1 MGENINLVR
10 ALINCAEKAA
20 NIARLCRSNEE
31 LLALL
36 VQEKTGA
43 EANERF
49 EHDFK
54 TLADVLIQETIK
66 HEVGELFPAMRD
78 AIQGE
83 ESPNF
88 TNKLGDKVTIVVGD
102 TEDETSACL
111 GAVLGDHKAAANA
124 LAAGVHQK
132 VVYHND
138 KLGDIPELPADIDYS
153 NLGIWIDPIDA
164 TAEYISGDT
173 IFTNFPGITSTGLD
187 CVTVLI
193 GVYERDSGIP
203 VMGVVAQP
211 FGNKLEELVYSSSL
225 YWGICLPTV
234 QAHNCN
240 FGPREDQRRGQIGIF
255 SSSEDSKI
263 LQRFLDLKY
272 ELAFSAGAGH
282 KALKVISNDANVYML
297 SKGSTFRWD
306 TCAPQAILRA
316 LGGDVLDY
324 ATSVAEQRAVPIKYL
339 APDAN
344 QMVSDSDWKRNA
356 NGLIAVRDF
365 ETLKELLP
373 KLKAD

>member
-1 MGENINLVR
+1 MGQNINLLR

-20 NIARLCRSNEE
+20 NIARLCRSNGE

-43 EANERF
+43 EANQRF

-66 HEVGELFPAMRD
+66 HEIGELFPEMRE
-78 AIQGE
+78 AILGE
-83 ESPNF
+83 ESPSF
-88 TNKLGDKVTIVVGD
+88 TNKLGEKVTIAVGD
-102 TEDETSACL
+102 TEDQTAACL
-111 GAVLGDHKAAANA
+111 GAVLGDHKAAAGA
-124 LAAGVHQK
+124 LAAEVHRK
-132 VVYHND
+132 VIYDNAQ
-138 KLGDIPELPADIDYS
+138 LGDIPELPAELNYS
-153 NLGIWIDPIDA
+153 NLGVWIDPIDA

-203 VMGVVAQP
+203 VMGIVAQP
-211 FGNKLEELVYSSSL
+211 FGNKLEEHVYSTSM
-225 YWGICLPTV
+225 YWGVCLSTL

-240 FGPREDQRRGQIGIF
+240 FAAREGHERGKIGIF

-263 LQRFLDLKY
+263 LQHFLDLKY

-282 KALKVISNDANVYML
+282 KALKVISNDASVYML
-297 SKGSTFRWD
+297 SKGSTFKWD

-316 LGGDVLDY
+316 LGGDILDY
-324 ATSVAEQRAVPIKYL
+324 ATSVAEQQGVSIKYL

-344 QMVSDSDWKRNA
+344 QMESDWKCNA
-356 NGLIAVRDF
+356 NGLIAVRTL
-365 ETLKELLP
+365 ETVKELLP
-373 KLKAD
+373 KLKGN